1 MAIVLALAAA
11 LFNAL
16 ATIFERIGVESAP
29 ADAAMRWKLV
39 AHVLRRP
46 IWFVGLLAMV
56 GAFLFQASAL
66 AEGGLSLVQPLLV
79 TELLFL
85 VVILRVWFGRPLG
98 WREAIGCIC
107 TVAGLAVFLA
117 VSDQGGG
124 NSIPAAPEWAFVV
137 GACLGAVVICVA
149 LARHGSR
156 AWRSA
161 WLGTAAGVTFAL
173 CAAFMK
179 AATIVLDHRGPLVM
193 FEHFEPYGVAFAG
206 ALGLFL
212 AQNAYHAG
220 PITASQAALLIV
232 DPIASVVIGVGIFGD
247 NLRGGTSVLA
257 LDALALLVMSVGLF
271 VLCHSPLIVDT
282 AADDRLSRA
291 REERPVHA
299 GSAPETA
306 VTSR

>member
-16 ATIFERIGVESAP
+16 ATIFERIGVETAP
-29 ADAAMRWKLV
+29 SDAAMRWKLV
-39 AHVLRRP
+39 AHVLHRP

-98 WREAIGCIC
+98 WREAIGCVC

-124 NSIPAAPEWAFVV
+124 NVIPGRADWVFVV
-137 GACLGAVVICVA
+137 GACLGAVVISLA
-149 LARHGSR
+149 LARGGTR

-161 WLGTAAGVTFAL
+161 WLGTAAGVSFAL

-179 AATIVLDHRGPLVM
+179 AATILLNHGGPIAM
-193 FEHFEPYGVAFAG
+193 FEHFEPYGVAVTG

-212 AQNAYHAG
+212 AQNAFHAG

-257 LDALALLVMSVGLF
+257 LDALALLVMSAGLF
-271 VLCHSPLIVDT
+271 VLCHAPLIVSA
-282 AADDRLSRA
+282 AADERLSRA
-291 REERPVHA
+291 GEPGRRQA
-299 GSAPETA
+299 GPTPETA
-306 VTSR
+306 VSSQ